1 MVWTHTEDKPL
12 KFQKD
17 NQNKNYVIK
26 SVSVI
31 LILQKESNY
40 QNLKSQKNHVDILK
54 LLSAAQMVKRVKLS
68 KREF

>member
-1 MVWTHTEDKPL
+1 MTHTEDKPL

-17 NQNKNYVIK
+17 NKNKNYVIK

-31 LILQKESNY
+31 LKLQKESNY

>member
-1 MVWTHTEDKPL
+1 MTHTEDKPL

-40 QNLKSQKNHVDILK
+40 QNLKSQKK
-54 LLSAAQMVKRVKLS
+54 SRGYP
-68 KREF
+68 